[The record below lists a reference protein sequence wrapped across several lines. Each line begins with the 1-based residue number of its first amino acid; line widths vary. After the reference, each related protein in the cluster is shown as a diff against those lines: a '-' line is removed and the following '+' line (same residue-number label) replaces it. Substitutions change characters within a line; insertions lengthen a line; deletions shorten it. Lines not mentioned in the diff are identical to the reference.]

1 MVEHS
6 LSKLVLKEDVVLQ
19 EALEVVD
26 HRLTLVVEV
35 EVVPHI
41 LVMVVEVV
49 VGHIPEMGEGHKML
63 TLEQLV
69 VVHSQK
75 EGEKEEEEE
84 VIHEE

>member
-41 LVMVVEVV
+41 LVMVV
-49 VGHIPEMGEGHKML
+49 GHIPEMGEGHKML

>member
-35 EVVPHI
+35 VPHI

-49 VGHIPEMGEGHKML
+49 DHIPEMGEGHKML

-75 EGEKEEEEE
+75 EGEKEEEE

>member
-35 EVVPHI
+35 VPHI

-49 VGHIPEMGEGHKML
+49 DHIPEMGEGHKML

-84 VIHEE
+84 EVIHEE

>member
-35 EVVPHI
+35 VPHI
-41 LVMVVEVV
+41 LVMV